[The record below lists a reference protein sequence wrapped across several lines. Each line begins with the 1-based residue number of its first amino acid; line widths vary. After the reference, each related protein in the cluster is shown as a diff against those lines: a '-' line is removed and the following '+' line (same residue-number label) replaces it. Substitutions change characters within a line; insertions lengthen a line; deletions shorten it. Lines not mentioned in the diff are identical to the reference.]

1 MIPEAVTQKNFLAFD
16 VEISAILPDG
26 ETDWWAHAPLGISC
40 WAMAGVGRDGEIQ
53 TMTGHGKDEDG
64 KPTERMT
71 RGECVDLVQRLRLHA
86 LRGYTLVTH
95 NGTAFDWRL
104 LAMESGLHDLCVELA
119 LHHSVDT
126 LLHPFCIKGFPIGL
140 DAIAKGLGLD
150 GKPDGMN
157 GALAPQM
164 WRDGKR
170 QEVLDYV
177 RQDAITS
184 LEVALAVEQR
194 CGLSWITK
202 AGRTS
207 HMVIPKWLTVFEALQ
222 LPEPD
227 TSWMDSPISRE
238 QFTEW
243 MINGCE

>member
-1 MIPEAVTQKNFLAFD
+1 MTQKNYLAWD
-16 VEISAILPDG
+16 VEIAAILPEG

-40 WAMAGVGRDGEIQ
+40 AAIAWKNSKTGRVNSQVLCGAGSA
-53 TMTGHGKDEDG
+53 
-64 KPTERMT
+64 ERMT
-71 RGECVDLVQRLRLHA
+71 QEECASFARLLERVA
-86 LRGYTLVTH
+86 KRNGYTLVTH
-95 NGTAFDWRL
+95 NGTSFDWRL

-126 LLHPFCIKGFPIGL
+126 LLHPFCLRGFPIGL

-164 WRDGKR
+164 WRDGKYD
-170 QEVLDYV
+170 EVLDYV
-177 RQDAITS
+177 CQDAVTS

-227 TSWMDSPISRE
+227 TSWMDSPIPRE